1 MSDIADK
8 VNYFAIRSFRDTAD
22 RDYINARL
30 AFRAELL
37 PQFRWS
43 ALHALEKYAKCLLI
57 LQRVPKSSYGKI
69 QHEVIKSINLL
80 PQKDEL
86 ELSSDVTSF
95 LSDLEVYGARYR
107 YFEVS
112 WWCKGVKELLL
123 LDRAVHEIRRFC
135 RYDLYSYNSSNELNS
150 MDSTLLS
157 SENASQ
163 IEDGYLEKI
172 FAGQASYCRSGLVWN
187 NLFFFEGE
195 QKEIYFSERKYGS
208 NSPLCLYPEI
218 IDEVS
223 KYCFVPKEIVN
234 QCKVG

>member
-1 MSDIADK
+1 
-8 VNYFAIRSFRDTAD
+8 
-22 RDYINARL
+22 
-30 AFRAELL
+30 
-37 PQFRWS
+37 
-43 ALHALEKYAKCLLI
+43 
-57 LQRVPKSSYGKI
+57 
-69 QHEVIKSINLL
+69 
-80 PQKDEL
+80 DEL